1 MILSAAMKR
10 FPTIVAL
17 ALFVAGLGA
26 SPAAGQGLSK
36 WRMGVVRFK
45 ADTAFELA
53 GSEKGFYRDQGLDF
67 EPLELPGDA
76 EVLRALTS
84 GACDIAEITPAGVMA
99 AIEKGAPLKIV
110 ASFIPGLPH
119 VFFAAKDVTGLP
131 DLAGKRIAVSALGAL
146 PHVVAQAIF
155 ENHGVDFK
163 RVEWL
168 QVGGDPDRVRAILAG
183 HAAGTI
189 ASIELE
195 PVMKTAGGK
204 IVAVAARE
212 LPNWIRFSLVTS
224 DRVIKERPGDLVK
237 ALVAQARG
245 IRWVMDPKN
254 RTEVV
259 ALMAK
264 YGKRKPEEV
273 AWLYDW
279 FLANRQFNPNGG
291 VSAAGLHWMQELN
304 LKAGRQKVVMPLDKV
319 TAPDFQKR
327 MLAEIGEA
335 K

>member
-1 MILSAAMKR
+1 MKR
-10 FPTIVAL
+10 WSAVVLVVVAAVLTSPASAL
-17 ALFVAGLGA
+17 AAG
-26 SPAAGQGLSK
+26 K
-36 WRMGVVRFK
+36 WRMGLVRFK

-53 GSEKGFYRDQGLDF
+53 GWEKGFYRELGLDV

-110 ASFIPGLPH
+110 ASFMPGLPH
-119 VFFAAKDVTGLP
+119 VFFAAKGIHSLA
-131 DLAGKRIAVSALGAL
+131 DLADKRIAVSALGAL

-155 ENHGVDFK
+155 DNHGVDWR

-168 QVGGDPDRVRAILAG
+168 QVGGDPDRVRAIVAG
-183 HAAGTI
+183 RAAGSV
-189 ASIELE
+189 ASIELD
-195 PVMKTAGGK
+195 PVVKAAGGT
-204 IVAVAARE
+204 ILAVAARE
-212 LPNWIRFSLVTS
+212 LPNWIRFSLVTT
-224 DRVIKERPGDLVK
+224 DRVIKERPDDLTN

-245 IRWVMDPKN
+245 IRWVMEPRNKA
-254 RTEVV
+254 EVV

-264 YGKRKPEEV
+264 YGKRPPDEV

-279 FLANRQFNPNGG
+279 FLANRQFNLDGA
-291 VSAAGLHWMQELN
+291 VSEAGLTWMQELN
-304 LKAGRQKVVMPLDKV
+304 VKAGRQKAVLPLAKVVTSEFL
-319 TAPDFQKR
+319 AR
-327 MLAEIGEA
+327 MRRALGEA